1 MVAKNLPP
9 KQPTPSSGA
18 RAATPSTPRNPVKAS
33 STPGY
38 QPRNPIELPDG
49 MWEQIARKA
58 YDLWEQRGR
67 RAGHDLED
75 WLDAETQVMEEIHE
89 ARE

>member
-1 MVAKNLPP
+1 
-9 KQPTPSSGA
+9 
-18 RAATPSTPRNPVKAS
+18 
-33 STPGY
+33 
-38 QPRNPIELPDG
+38 
-49 MWEQIARKA
+49 MWERIARKA

-67 RAGHDLED
+67 RTGHDFED